1 MLLLRLKAVVRKL
14 ELQELVAQ
22 VDAPRPALQV
32 VAHAPEE
39 FPEPR
44 VLRALMGAT
53 SKKSRVPPERAV
65 NAGFHNSTCRF
76 GAL

>member
-1 MLLLRLKAVVRKL
+1 MLLLRLTAVVAKL

-53 SKKSRVPPERAV
+53 SKKNARPPRK
-65 NAGFHNSTCRF
+65 G
-76 GAL
+76 G

>member
-1 MLLLRLKAVVRKL
+1 MLLLRLKAVVRKV

-53 SKKSRVPPERAV
+53 SKKDRASPRK
-65 NAGFHNSTCRF
+65 GS
-76 GAL
+76 

>member
-53 SKKSRVPPERAV
+53 SKK
-65 NAGFHNSTCRF
+65 
-76 GAL
+76 

>member
-1 MLLLRLKAVVRKL
+1 MGKTRARRSDAMSAPRLKAVVRKL

-53 SKKSRVPPERAV
+53 SKK
-65 NAGFHNSTCRF
+65 
-76 GAL
+76 

>member
-44 VLRALMGAT
+44 VLP
-53 SKKSRVPPERAV
+53 SRVQLQKKIARPPRK
-65 NAGFHNSTCRF
+65 G
-76 GAL
+76 G